1 METITQIF
9 GWIGTA
15 VIIIAY
21 LLVSYKKVDGS
32 NKYYQ
37 LMNLL
42 GAACVGLNVFYQKAW
57 PALTLQIVWG
67 IIAISS
73 LLTNK
78 NKKN

>member
-1 METITQIF
+1 MQFITQIF
-9 GWIGTA
+9 GWIGTL

-21 LLVSYKKVDGS
+21 LLVSYKKVDGT

-37 LMNLL
+37 MMNLF
-42 GAACVGLNVFYQKAW
+42 GAVCVGLNVFQQKAW

-78 NKKN
+78 KGKN